1 MEHRVDAFYG
11 SQAKES
17 NEIGTTRLPL
27 GSSRRGLQAVD
38 HPEMRPLEYEP
49 LSGEEGRS
57 SKEGERPKQIPTEPD
72 RETGNSSRMAR
83 SKNEASVQSS
93 AGFEVPVRLPPE
105 GVPRY
110 QGVMAQYAMNLKDK
124 WR

>member
-1 MEHRVDAFYG
+1 MGDAGKKRTSVFA
-11 SQAKES
+11 STHA
-17 NEIGTTRLPL
+17 
-27 GSSRRGLQAVD
+27 A
-38 HPEMRPLEYEP
+38 
-49 LSGEEGRS
+49 
-57 SKEGERPKQIPTEPD
+57 
-72 RETGNSSRMAR
+72 ETGNSSRMAR